1 MALVNIHDV
10 PIARAF
16 ARRIVGL
23 NAGRVVYDGPVAG
36 LTADVLERVYG
47 GALEDAR

>member
-1 MALVNIHDV
+1 V

-23 NAGRVVYDGPVAG
+23 HAGRVVYDGSVEG
-36 LTADVLERVYG
+36 LTSEVLERIYG
-47 GALEDAR
+47 GATEAPR